1 MVLEEKMIPSN
12 EYLGG
17 FMFALYVMVAIGTFI
32 DLMEGDDDE
41 NFKPTAS
48 DKILIVIMSALW
60 PVFWASS
67 ITHKL
72 RT

>member
-1 MVLEEKMIPSN
+1 
-12 EYLGG
+12 
-17 FMFALYVMVAIGTFI
+17 MFAFYVMVAIGTFI

-48 DKILIVIMSALW
+48 DKVLMVIMGALW
-60 PVFWASS
+60 PVLLAAA

-72 RT
+72 KR